1 MKEHR
6 SYSLAFYGNGG
17 DYFRIQ
23 VINTILTILTL
34 GLYYPWAKARKLKYL
49 YSKSTFEETPFVFSG
64 TGKEMFRG
72 FIIAILILTVLYCG
86 LLYLVFNEYESL
98 GILLFYGGI
107 LVLIPFSLHGS
118 YRYRMAKTSW
128 KGIRFGY
135 SGNRNELI
143 GIFFKGLLL
152 TILTLGIYSSWFTM
166 NLRRYLLSNI
176 KAGNAKFVYN
186 AAGGDYFWMNLKG
199 YFLTIITLG
208 VYMFW
213 WQKDIFNF
221 FVNNLQIHQEDDAVF
236 FNSKA
241 TGPGFAKLMIV
252 NLLIFIFTLG
262 LGYAWIVTR
271 SLNFIMNNIE
281 AEGYYSF
288 DSLKQ
293 SQGDYS
299 DATGDDM
306 ADILD
311 TGFMI

>member
-1 MKEHR
+1 
-6 SYSLAFYGNGG
+6 
-17 DYFRIQ
+17 
-23 VINTILTILTL
+23 
-34 GLYYPWAKARKLKYL
+34 
-49 YSKSTFEETPFVFSG
+49 
-64 TGKEMFRG
+64 
-72 FIIAILILTVLYCG
+72 
-86 LLYLVFNEYESL
+86 
-98 GILLFYGGI
+98 
-107 LVLIPFSLHGS
+107 
-118 YRYRMAKTSW
+118 
-128 KGIRFGY
+128 
-135 SGNRNELI
+135 
-143 GIFFKGLLL
+143 
-152 TILTLGIYSSWFTM
+152 
-166 NLRRYLLSNI
+166 
-176 KAGNAKFVYN
+176 
-186 AAGGDYFWMNLKG
+186 
-199 YFLTIITLG
+199 
-208 VYMFW
+208 MFW